1 MEKTAIGTLVLF
13 VVLSA
18 LFLFPNSNAWA
29 WGSSSGYSSSYGS
42 SVTSTPSTS
51 TSTSGTISSS
61 WSSYG
66 TSSDGSRS
74 WSGWSYSDNG
84 SSVSEAFCRKC
95 HSDLKRFVLLKYE
108 NPDKHHLLLNQKKP
122 SNSIAPNKTSSVY
135 YECFNCHSIENV
147 NNSFVMMVT
156 RDCLKCHPINTVTG
170 PPYRSNNVH
179 HFTQTFRQ
187 FSCNICH
194 GVIGY

>member
-18 LFLFPNSNAWA
+18 TFLFTNSDAWA
-29 WGSSSGYSSSYGS
+29 WGSSSSYSSSYGS
-42 SVTSTPSTS
+42 SGASTPTTSTSTPSTS
-51 TSTSGTISSS
+51 SSS
-61 WSSYG
+61 WGSSG
-66 TSSDGSRS
+66 TSSDGSKS
-74 WSGWSYSDNG
+74 WSSWSYSDYG
-84 SSVSEAFCRKC
+84 SSVSEALCRKC
-95 HSDLKRFVLLKYE
+95 HSDLKRFVSLKYE
-108 NPDKHHLLLNQKKP
+108 NPDKHHLLINQKKP
-122 SNSIAPNKTSSVY
+122 SNSIAPNKTSSVL
-135 YECFNCHSIENV
+135 YECFNCHSVENV

-170 PPYRSNNVH
+170 PPYRSSNVH
-179 HFTQTFRQ
+179 HLAQSSRQ